1 MKTNLQLLIER
12 IREIDWYAAKFLE
25 DNYSEIDENCEMLL
39 ECFVW
44 LQQPQGHDYW
54 EDLSKKLGEC

>member
-12 IREIDWYAAKFLE
+12 VREIDWYAAKFLE
-25 DNYSEIDENCEMLL
+25 DDYSEIDENCEMLL

-44 LQQPQGHDYW
+44 DSTPQGHDYW
-54 EDLSKKLGEC
+54 YDLSKKLGEW